1 MTFGNRDL
9 IAASPEYAH
18 ANTRLSNE
26 IDPVIRA
33 LEPATEEEYGYPWR
47 YKPGYWT
54 EMRPIDKT
62 WEDIYREFAQS
73 LAAKSLKHGCVMDG
87 PPGDGFAPREVI
99 VPLIFSYLASGF
111 FSFHSSLPTGREA
124 GLYRNNQGE

>member
-73 LAAKSLKHGCVMDG
+73 LAAKGLKHGYVMDG
-87 PPGDGFAPREVI
+87 PPGDGSAPREVI
-99 VPLIFSYLASGF
+99 VPLDAKLAF
-111 FSFHSSLPTGREA
+111 QEEELR
-124 GLYRNNQGE
+124 